1 MAMTDAQ
8 KQLKAYQSQITEAH
22 VQRDCLDLLLSL
34 QFLVIRVNQGSVT
47 QEATETQARRHVKFA
62 TWQAPGFLPQSA
74 GISDILA
81 IEPGCGRLW
90 AIEVKRP
97 GKIKNTTEPQEYF
110 LQAATEAGAVAI
122 VVDNVELLR
131 AEIAKERGI

>member
-1 MAMTDAQ
+1 MTEAQ
-8 KQLKAYQSQITEAH
+8 RQLEAYQAQITEAH
-22 VQRDCLDLLLSL
+22 VQRDCLNLLLSL
-34 QFLVIRVNQGSVT
+34 GFLVIRVNQGSVT

-97 GKIKNTTEPQEYF
+97 GKLTNTTESQRYF
-110 LQAATEAGAVAI
+110 LRAATEAGAVSV

-131 AEIAKERGI
+131 DEIAKKGGKV